1 MLRRPD
7 QSRLLRTALL
17 GMLMLNAVL
26 GYTVVANAKDLS
38 RIRSQAAATSDL
50 QALTDRVGR
59 LEQGALVEIPAIVQ
73 VTDDVK
79 RLKSEVFGSG
89 STFLGG
95 GLGNRLDE
103 LEQSLKSVQS
113 CVNRLA
119 SDLLSGSRFPVR
131 C

>member
-1 MLRRPD
+1 
-7 QSRLLRTALL
+7 
-17 GMLMLNAVL
+17 MLNAVL